1 MAPRKED
8 IAVRKDII
16 EGVRESRPSF
26 ESLEEAAREKVRGW
40 PQDLLE
46 QEVTEFLGRGR
57 CQRRVAVDGAVGYRN
72 GYGEPRKLTLSNG
85 TIKLRRPRVR
95 GLEERFESG
104 LLPLFVRR
112 TPEVSSLLPE
122 LYLHGLATGD
132 FDLALRGLLGEGAPI
147 SASTVMRVKEK
158 WQGEREQWAGRSLG
172 DLEVVYLWVDG
183 VYVKAGLE
191 KAKAELLVAIA
202 GLSDGSKR
210 VVAATPGH
218 RESTESW
225 SALLRDLRTRGM
237 SSPKLVIGDGHLGI
251 WGALRNVY
259 PEADWQRCWNH
270 RIINVLDKIP
280 RKHEPEAK
288 AMLRKIPYAETLEK
302 ARSLKGQFQR
312 WCREKGL
319 LEAGR
324 LLDRDWEDM
333 VTFYGFPKEHWQHIR
348 TTNVIES
355 PFAALRLRTDAAK
368 RFKKVENATAVIWKM
383 LLVAERKFRRLNAP
397 ELVKE
402 VYLGVRFANG
412 ERRKEETRKAV
423 A

>member
-1 MAPRKED
+1 
-8 IAVRKDII
+8 VRKDTT
-16 EGVRESRPSF
+16 ERVEQSRPSF
-26 ESLEEAAREKVRGW
+26 ESLEEAARLKVRDW
-40 PQDLLE
+40 LQDLLE
-46 QEVTEFLGRGR
+46 EEVTEFLGRR
-57 CQRRVAVDGAVGYRN
+57 RSQRRAAVDAAVGYRN
-72 GYGEPRKLTLSNG
+72 GYGKPRKLTLSNG
-85 TIKLRRPRVR
+85 TIELQRPRVR
-95 GLEERFESG
+95 GVEERFGSR
-104 LLPLFVRR
+104 LLPLFLRR
-112 TPEVSSLLPE
+112 TPEVTDLLPE

-158 WQGEREQWAGRSLG
+158 WQREREEWAARGLKDLG
-172 DLEVVYLWVDG
+172 VVYLWVDG
-183 VYVKAGLE
+183 IYVRAGLE
-191 KAKAELLVAIA
+191 KEKAALLVAIA
-202 GLSDGSKR
+202 GLSDGTKR
-210 VVAATPGH
+210 VVAVTPGH

-225 SALLRDLRTRGM
+225 SALLRDLKARGM

-259 PEADWQRCWNH
+259 PEAGWQRCWNH
-270 RIINVLDKIP
+270 RIVNVLDRIP
-280 RKHEPEAK
+280 TKRQPEAK
-288 AMLRKIPYAETLEK
+288 AILRKIPYAETLEK

-319 LEAGR
+319 LEAAR
-324 LLDRDWEDM
+324 ILDRDWEDL
-333 VTFYGFPKEHWQHIR
+333 VSFYSFPKEHWQHIR

-383 LLVAERKFRRLNAP
+383 LLVAESKFRRLNSP

-402 VYLGVRFANG
+402 VYLGVRFVNG
-412 ERRKEETRKAV
+412 ERRKEEIREAV

>member
-1 MAPRKED
+1 M
-8 IAVRKDII
+8 RKDTT
-16 EGVRESRPSF
+16 EGVRESRPSLA
-26 ESLEEAAREKVRGW
+26 SLEEAAREKVRGW
-40 PQDLLE
+40 LQDLLE

-57 CQRRVAVDGAVGYRN
+57 STRRAAVDAAVGYRN
-72 GYGEPRKLTLSNG
+72 GFGRPRKLTLSNG
-85 TIKLRRPRVR
+85 TIELRRPRVR
-95 GLEERFESG
+95 GIEQRFESR

-112 TPEVSSLLPE
+112 TPEVSDLLPE

-147 SASTVMRVKEK
+147 SPSTVMRVKQK
-158 WQGEREQWAGRSLG
+158 WQGEREEWAGRRLE

-191 KAKAELLVAIA
+191 KERAALLVAIA
-202 GLSDGSKR
+202 GLSDGTKA
-210 VVAATPGH
+210 VVAVSPGH

-225 SALLRDLRTRGM
+225 SGLLRDLKARGM

-251 WGALRNVY
+251 WGGLSNVY
-259 PEADWQRCWNH
+259 PEADRQRCWNH
-270 RIINVLDKIP
+270 RIINILDKIP
-280 RKHEPEAK
+280 TKRQPEAK
-288 AMLRKIPYAETLEK
+288 AMLRQIPYAETLEK
-302 ARSLKGQFQR
+302 AKSLKGQFQR

-324 LLDRDWEDM
+324 VLDRDWEDL
-333 VTFYGFPKEHWQHIR
+333 VSFYGFPKDHWQHLR

-383 LLVAERKFRRLNAP
+383 LLVAERKFRRLNSP
-397 ELVKE
+397 ELVRE

-412 ERRKEETRKAV
+412 ERRRQEIREAV

>member
-1 MAPRKED
+1 
-8 IAVRKDII
+8 VRKDTT
-16 EGVRESRPSF
+16 EGVRESRPSLA
-26 ESLEEAAREKVRGW
+26 SLEEAAREKVRGW
-40 PQDLLE
+40 LQDLLE

-57 CQRRVAVDGAVGYRN
+57 STRRAAVDAAVGYRN
-72 GYGEPRKLTLSNG
+72 GFGRPRKLTLSNG
-85 TIKLRRPRVR
+85 TIELRRPRVR
-95 GLEERFESG
+95 GIEQRFESR

-112 TPEVSSLLPE
+112 TPEVSDLLPE

-147 SASTVMRVKEK
+147 SPSTVMRVKQK
-158 WQGEREQWAGRSLG
+158 WQGEREEWAGRRLE

-191 KAKAELLVAIA
+191 KERAALLVAIA
-202 GLSDGSKR
+202 GLSDGTKA
-210 VVAATPGH
+210 VVAVSPGH

-225 SALLRDLRTRGM
+225 SGLLRDLKARGM

-251 WGALRNVY
+251 WGGLSNVY
-259 PEADWQRCWNH
+259 PEADRQRCWNH
-270 RIINVLDKIP
+270 RIINILDKIP
-280 RKHEPEAK
+280 TKRQPEAK
-288 AMLRKIPYAETLEK
+288 AMLRQIPYAETLEK
-302 ARSLKGQFQR
+302 AKSLKGQFQR

-324 LLDRDWEDM
+324 VLDRDWEDL
-333 VTFYGFPKEHWQHIR
+333 VSFYGFPKDHWQHLR

-383 LLVAERKFRRLNAP
+383 LLVAERKFRRLNSP
-397 ELVKE
+397 ELVRE

-412 ERRKEETRKAV
+412 ERRRQEIREAV